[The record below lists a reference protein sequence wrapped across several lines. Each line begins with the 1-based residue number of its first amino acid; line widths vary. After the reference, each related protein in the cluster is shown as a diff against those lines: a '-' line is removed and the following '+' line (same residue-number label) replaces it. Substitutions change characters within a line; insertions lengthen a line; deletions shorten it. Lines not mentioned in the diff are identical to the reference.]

1 MCVSSGGSVG
11 VCVTVCL
18 SGCVFVCD
26 CLCVQG
32 RQFATVYGLLKI
44 IKLVY
49 SDYVKNGLF
58 KTAESKI
65 CAKIINELWALV
77 CYIMD
82 LTCCIIVSLSLE
94 ILKILHKICISYFLI
109 YILKCPKK

>member
-1 MCVSSGGSVG
+1 MSSGGSVG

-58 KTAESKI
+58 KTAKSKI
-65 CAKIINELWALV
+65 CAKNNKWTLGLGV
-77 CYIMD
+77 LY
-82 LTCCIIVSLSLE
+82 
-94 ILKILHKICISYFLI
+94 HGFFLFAA
-109 YILKCPKK
+109 